1 MPWLPQEQGTF
12 LVDSFPFLKYVPAF
26 MPGAGFKTKA
36 RAWRKVVSSMPDVPY
51 NFVKESLE
59 GRKDSEVLDS
69 WRSSMNIQAQL
80 LRCRSR
86 HCAQGKDLTEWSM
99 WITITSILAAF
110 NMTKSLDAKHYPIE
124 PSEKY
129 TSGLLIYPMA
139 HDCGILPKSEEA
151 RALIKP
157 TL

>member
-1 MPWLPQEQGTF
+1 MAAAGNRVLTF

-69 WRSSMNIQAQL
+69 WRSSVTL
-80 LRCRSR
+80 
-86 HCAQGKDLTEWSM
+86 GKDLTEWSM

-139 HDCGILPKSEEA
+139 HDWDILPRSEEA
-151 RALIKP
+151 RALIKA
-157 TL
+157 TLQV